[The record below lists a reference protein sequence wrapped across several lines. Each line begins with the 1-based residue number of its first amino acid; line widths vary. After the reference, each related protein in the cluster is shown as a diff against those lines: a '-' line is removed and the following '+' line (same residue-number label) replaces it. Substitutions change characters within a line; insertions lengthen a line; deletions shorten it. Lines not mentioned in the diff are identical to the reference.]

1 MSKNTTIK
9 ISKKTL
15 ERLHRIV
22 GELTYKKGQRV
33 ILEEAITF
41 LLERYE
47 QGSRNSLELIRDIE
61 MDRKAFFSL
70 LNQKYSGAGPED
82 YKEYD
87 YEDISG

>member
-33 ILEEAITF
+33 ILEEAVTF
-41 LLERYE
+41 FTGE
-47 QGSRNSLELIRDIE
+47 IRA
-61 MDRKAFFSL
+61 RF
-70 LNQKYSGAGPED
+70 PEFT
-82 YKEYD
+82 
-87 YEDISG
+87 GTN